1 MELFRRKTYSLIG
14 LMCIIIISS
23 SCSNSKY
30 IPAGDKLYTGARVG
44 VRGAKLTSKQR
55 KVLRT
60 DLEGLTRPRPNSKIL
75 GARVKLWAN
84 HIPFLR
90 KKFAEPPVLLS
101 DVKLQYN
108 ADLLANHLQNTG
120 YFGARVRA
128 DTVVKGK
135 KARAVYRTRPGPQYM
150 IKEVVFETD
159 SSDALESNISAA
171 AAKSLLRPGKPFNLE
186 AIIAERRR
194 IDAYLKERGFFFFS
208 PDNIIVQTDTT
219 VGDNQVNLYVK
230 LKETTPAAARDIY
243 HINNVYVYS
252 NYSLNTAT
260 IDTNQAHAR
269 FYKGFY
275 VVDKDRLHK
284 PLLFEHALQFRPD
297 DVYNRNDHNISLNRL
312 INLGVFKFVKNR
324 FEDIPSVDTPK
335 LDAYYYLTPFP
346 KKALRLELTGHTKS
360 NNLTGSQVTLSWRNR
375 NTFRGG
381 ELFTVN
387 ASIGSEYQ
395 YSGLSQAYNTYRFS
409 IQPTLQWPRFVIP
422 FFDVRVERSPFLPR
436 TNLEGEYE
444 IINRR
449 SLYTLNSFRL
459 ALGYLWK
466 ESMTKE
472 HQFYPVSIN
481 YVQPSNVTELYD
493 SAMKTNPTLA
503 KAIEKQYIL
512 GTYYI
517 YNINQL
523 TNTPPPN
530 AIYFNGLIDFSGN
543 IAGLVAPKNPITKT
557 KQIFGS
563 EFAQYVKTELDLRYY
578 RKMGL
583 NSVFANRI
591 ITGVG
596 VPYGNSKELPF
607 IKQFFVG
614 GTNSIRAFRS
624 RSLGPGS
631 YQVPDTTDFLP
642 DQSGDIKLEL
652 NTEFRM
658 KLYSVINGAVFVDAG
673 NIWLFR
679 SNALKPGAKFSRNFM
694 SELAVGTG
702 LGLRFD
708 FNFFVLRLDLAFP
721 LRKPYLPKGERW
733 VFKDIEIWDSQW
745 RKENLILNLGIGYP
759 F

>member
-1 MELFRRKTYSLIG
+1 MELLRSKTYCLIG
-14 LMCIIIISS
+14 LACIVIITS
-23 SCSNSKY
+23 SCSNSKFV
-30 IPAGDKLYTGARVG
+30 PAGDKLYTGARVG
-44 VRGAKLTSKQR
+44 IRGAKLTAKQR
-55 KVLRT
+55 KVLRS

-108 ADLLANHLQNTG
+108 ADVLSNHLQNAG
-120 YFGARVRA
+120 YFGARVRP
-128 DTVVKGK
+128 DTVVRGK
-135 KARAVYRTRPGPQYM
+135 KARAVYRARPGPQYM
-150 IKEVVFETD
+150 IKEVVFEMD
-159 SSDALESNISAA
+159 STHRLESEIRATAS
-171 AAKSLLRPGKPFNLE
+171 KSLLQPGRPFSLE

-194 IDAYLKERGFFFFS
+194 IDAYLKERGFYFFS

-219 VGDNQVNLYVK
+219 IGDNQVNLYVK
-230 LKETTPAAARDIY
+230 LKEATPAVAREVFY
-243 HINNVYVYS
+243 VNNVYVYS

-260 IDTNQAHAR
+260 VDTNQAHAR

-284 PLLFEHALQFRPD
+284 PLLFEHALQFRPG
-297 DVYNRNDHNISLNRL
+297 DVYNRSNHNRSLNRL

-324 FEDIPSVDTPK
+324 FEEVASVDTPR
-335 LDAYYYLTPFP
+335 LDVYYYLTPFP

-381 ELFTVN
+381 ELLTVN
-387 ASIGSEYQ
+387 ASVGSEYQ
-395 YSGLSQAYNTYRFS
+395 YSGLSQAYNTYRLALE
-409 IQPTLQWPRFVIP
+409 PTLSWPRFVIP

-436 TNLEGEYE
+436 TNLEAGYE

-449 SLYTLNSFRL
+449 SLYTLNSFTL

-472 HQFYPVSIN
+472 HQLYPVSIN
-481 YVQPSNVTELYD
+481 YVQPRNVTTLYD
-493 SAMKTNPTLA
+493 SAMQTNPTLA
-503 KAIEKQYIL
+503 KAIEQQFIL

-523 TNTPPPN
+523 TNAPPPN
-530 AIYFNGLIDFSGN
+530 AFYFNGLIDFSGN
-543 IAGLVAPKNPITKT
+543 IAGLLVAKSPVTKS
-557 KQIFGS
+557 KQLFGS
-563 EFAQYVKTELDLRYY
+563 DFAQYVKTEIDLRYY
-578 RKMGL
+578 RKVGL
-583 NSVFANRI
+583 KSVLANRI

-624 RSLGPGS
+624 RSLGPGT

-658 KLYSVINGAVFVDAG
+658 KIYSVINGAVFIDAG
-673 NIWLFR
+673 NIWLYR
-679 SNALKPGAKFSRNFM
+679 SNALKPGAKFSKEFF

-708 FNFFVLRLDLAFP
+708 FSFFVLRLDLAFP
-721 LRKPYLPKGERW
+721 LRKPHLPKGERW
-733 VFKDIEIWDSQW
+733 VFKDIEIWDSKW
-745 RKENLILNLGIGYP
+745 RKDNMILNLGIGYP